1 MFTAGGPREGTTVEI
16 RSGETVLG
24 SSAID
29 PTIVDPLVQS
39 GVVVND
45 GDETGR
51 ATVQF
56 TIPEGTPGGT
66 LLLSVYVPETGTSIS
81 LPIEVVSN
89 EEPIENTKLPKITGP
104 GKVGGTLKANGG
116 SWSVASPTLS
126 FQWNR
131 DGVPIEGATAST
143 YTVVAADAGAAITVT
158 VTASKDRYADGTA
171 TSDEKK
177 IGKVR
182 SDTSNRLNRL
192 LVSSNGSV
200 TAKVEVDG
208 QSGIEA
214 VGTVNVYDGRT
225 LIATAVLEAG
235 DDGTVT
241 IALPKFGRGIHII
254 TVQYEG
260 SGELEGSTGFP
271 DLLFVY

>member
-1 MFTAGGPREGTTVEI
+1 
-16 RSGETVLG
+16 VLG
-24 SSAID
+24 SAAID

-66 LLLSVYVPETGTSIS
+66 LLLTVYVPETGTSIA
-81 LPIEVVSN
+81 LPIQVVSN

-104 GKVGGTLKANGG
+104 GKVGGTLKASGG

-143 YTVVAADAGAAITVT
+143 YTVVAADAGAEITVT
-158 VTASKDRYADGTA
+158 VTASKDGYADGTA

-177 IGKVR
+177 IGKAR
-182 SDTSNRLNRL
+182 SDTSNRLNKL
-192 LVSSNGSV
+192 LVSSNSTV
-200 TAKVEVDG
+200 TAKIEVDG
-208 QSGIEA
+208 QFGLEP
-214 VGTVNVYDGRT
+214 VGTVNVYDGRK
-225 LIATAVLEAG
+225 LIATATLAAG
-235 DDGTVT
+235 DDGRVTVT
-241 IALPKFGRGIHII
+241 LPKLGRGIHLI

-260 SGELEGSTGFP
+260 SGQLEGSTGFP
-271 DLLFVY
+271 DILFVW